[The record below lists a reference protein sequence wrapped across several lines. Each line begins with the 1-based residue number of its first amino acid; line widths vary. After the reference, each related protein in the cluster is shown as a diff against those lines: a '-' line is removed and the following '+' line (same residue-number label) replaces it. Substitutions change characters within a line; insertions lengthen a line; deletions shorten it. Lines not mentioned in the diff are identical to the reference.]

1 MWLPCSKDQSHRRWT
16 CFWWGWY
23 YENVNYDGELDEEPA
38 NSYWANHNNLTTE
51 DLNKNTLPRWSGTCE
66 ALYVDSQVVCQMSV
80 AQKKSRWVTMVA
92 KIATHLHFLPKLPL
106 FATTL
111 PKTRCLGPRLCH
123 QSNRPL
129 GSSLLSKA
137 PLPNHLH
144 HRQARTNKNQ
154 DLCQPQ
160 QLKMFLLWSCAC
172 QPKQSNLKMFLLW
185 SCARRLVSLVS
196 SERLQ
201 CHVWGR
207 NPVQNQVTIPPSGQS
222 VLYYI
227 Y

>member
-16 CFWWGWY
+16 SFWWGWY

-51 DLNKNTLPRWSGTCE
+51 DLNKNTFPRLSGTCE

-92 KIATHLHFLPKLPL
+92 KIATHLHFLPKLPF

-111 PKTRCLGPRLCH
+111 PKTRCLGLRLCH
-123 QSNRPL
+123 QCNHPL

-144 HRQARTNKNQ
+144 HRQARN
-154 DLCQPQ
+154 
-160 QLKMFLLWSCAC
+160 FSC
-172 QPKQSNLKMFLLW
+172 QPKLKNEKLPTQTIQLQD
-185 SCARRLVSLVS
+185 VSLVKLCTAAGRLGLLWAAVVSRVGTEPS
-196 SERLQ
+196 SEP
-201 CHVWGR
+201 GDY
-207 NPVQNQVTIPPSGQS
+207 SS
-222 VLYYI
+222 
-227 Y
+227 

>member
-38 NSYWANHNNLTTE
+38 NPYWANHNNLTTE
-51 DLNKNTLPRWSGTCE
+51 DLNKHTLPRWSGTCE

-92 KIATHLHFLPKLPL
+92 KIATQFKFLPKLPY

-111 PKTRCLGPRLCH
+111 PKTRCLGLRLCH
-123 QSNRPL
+123 QCNRPL

-160 QLKMFLLWSCAC
+160 Q
-172 QPKQSNLKMFLLW
+172 LKMFLLW